1 MLVYSLKYFQ
11 RKVEEEEDV
20 EERVTPGENQGLEVL
35 VDRHSDRLVLVLM
48 ERHLSPLFHIFTI
61 LLELG
66 GKIVIQYMGGCDW
79 FSSKLH
85 EALKIQHHQCSGS
98 VMGLSLHWSLDSR

>member
-1 MLVYSLKYFQ
+1 M
-11 RKVEEEEDV
+11 
-20 EERVTPGENQGLEVL
+20 TPGENQGLEVL

-48 ERHLSPLFHIFTI
+48 ERHLSPRFHIFTI

-85 EALKIQHHQCSGS
+85 EAFKIQHHQCSGS
-98 VMGLSLHWSLDSR
+98 VMGLSFHWRLDSR